1 MNKLNNVNVIHFIHF
16 HACFSSREGR
26 WGSSLRSTWSTH
38 GQQQFSGSSTG
49 STQRRD
55 QAKARDVVISPGAG
69 RSLGHGF
76 GQKDLPRQAFM
87 GYSGRMAEAT

>member
-1 MNKLNNVNVIHFIHF
+1 MPAFPP
-16 HACFSSREGR
+16 GR
-26 WGSSLRSTWSTH
+26 VVGAAALGVLGVPH